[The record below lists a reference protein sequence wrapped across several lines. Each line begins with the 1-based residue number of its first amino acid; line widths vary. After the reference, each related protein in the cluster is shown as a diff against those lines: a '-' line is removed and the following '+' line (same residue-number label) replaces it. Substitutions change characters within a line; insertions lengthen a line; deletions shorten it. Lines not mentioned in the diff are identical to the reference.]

1 MAERMSEIEANV
13 AAQAGLSDEELPVAP
28 DPNLKFWKDTAKGLL
43 GESIKSI
50 EETAKQIIA
59 IAAILEGLYFHAIA
73 FSDIR
78 GWLGGVA
85 ALIVYLLPLL
95 LWLVSLLA
103 ALLVFFPRTYEAN
116 ISSWRE
122 SRAAFERIVAY
133 KHDLLKVAG
142 LFLFLGVLALVFA
155 MGAYLAG

>member
-1 MAERMSEIEANV
+1 MSEEHTPQ
-13 AAQAGLSDEELPVAP
+13 AALSDEDLPIAP

-50 EETAKQIIA
+50 EETAKQIIGMA
-59 IAAILEGLYFHAIA
+59 GILEGLYFHAIA
-73 FSDIR
+73 YSDIR
-78 GWLGGVA
+78 GQLGGVGP
-85 ALIVYLLPLL
+85 LLLYLLSLL

-103 ALLVFFPRTYEAN
+103 ALLVFFPPAYASN

-122 SRAAFERIVAY
+122 SRAAFERIVTW
-133 KHDLLKVAG
+133 KHTALKVTG
-142 LFLFLGVLALVFA
+142 GFLAVGALALFAA

>member
-1 MAERMSEIEANV
+1 MDDRMSEIEERV
-13 AAQAGLSDEELPVAP
+13 AQQAGLSDEELPIAP

-50 EETAKQIIA
+50 EETAKQIIGVA
-59 IAAILEGLYFHAIA
+59 GILEGLYFHAIA
-73 FSDIR
+73 YSDVR
-78 GWLGGVA
+78 GKLASGWLI
-85 ALIVYLLPLL
+85 LLYLSPLA

-103 ALLVFFPRTYEAN
+103 ALLVFFPRTYASN

-122 SRAAFERIVAY
+122 SKAAFERIVIY
-133 KHDLLKVAG
+133 KHTMLKIAG
-142 LFLFLGVLALVFA
+142 LFLVLGTLALFAA

>member
-1 MAERMSEIEANV
+1 MDDRMSEIEERV
-13 AAQAGLSDEELPVAP
+13 LQQAGLSDEDLPLAP

-50 EETAKQIIA
+50 EETAKQIIGVA
-59 IAAILEGLYFHAIA
+59 GILEGLYFHAIA
-73 FSDIR
+73 YSDIR
-78 GWLGGVA
+78 GQLGSVGP
-85 ALIVYLLPLL
+85 LLLYLLPLL

-103 ALLVFFPRTYEAN
+103 ALLVFFPRAYASN

-122 SRAAFERIVAY
+122 SKAAFERIVTY
-133 KHDLLKVAG
+133 KHTMLKIAG
-142 LFLFLGVLALVFA
+142 LFLALGALALFAA

>member
-1 MAERMSEIEANV
+1 MAERKSEIEERV
-13 AAQAGLSDEELPVAP
+13 AAQADLSDDELPVAP
-28 DPNLKFWKDTAKGLL
+28 GPNLKFWKDTAKGLM

-50 EETAKQIIA
+50 EEAAKQIIA

-73 FSDIR
+73 FSDVR
-78 GWLGGVA
+78 GGLGSVR
-85 ALIVYLLPLL
+85 ALMVYLLPLL

-122 SRAAFERIVAY
+122 SRAAFERVVAY
-133 KHDLLKVAG
+133 KHAMLKAAG
-142 LFLFLGVLALVFA
+142 LFLFLGVLALVVA